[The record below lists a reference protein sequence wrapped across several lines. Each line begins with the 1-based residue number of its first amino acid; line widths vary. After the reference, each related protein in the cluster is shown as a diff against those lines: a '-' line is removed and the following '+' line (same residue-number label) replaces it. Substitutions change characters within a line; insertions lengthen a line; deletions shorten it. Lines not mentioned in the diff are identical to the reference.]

1 MGSSDGTESIRLKV
15 LHVIPSI
22 SEKDGGPSQAIFPMC
37 AALQAQGISVD
48 VASTDAGLDHSS
60 GLELERLI
68 SYKGLPV
75 ILFPKQ
81 LADSFKYS
89 RPFSRWLDEN
99 VTQYDLVHIHSVF
112 NHSCIAAAR
121 ASRKHGVPYIVRPLG
136 TLDPWSMS
144 QKSFRKKVFWHAGIQ
159 RMLEGASAIHY
170 TASGERE
177 AVESS
182 LNLKDG
188 FVAPLGVNV
197 EVKGSLNGV
206 FSGIDGHPFVLV
218 LSRLHPKKELET
230 LIEAF
235 LAAVVKAGL
244 ERWRL
249 VIAGDGEAD
258 YVNRLKDI
266 ARNDSTDSPVLFPG
280 WLQGEK
286 KETTLRN
293 ASLVALVSRQE
304 NFGLCIAEAMA
315 HGVPVL
321 VSRQVNLAADIEQS
335 GSGWVAPI
343 DKDKLAEVLMDVMSD
358 DVERTA
364 RGHAGKEFAQ
374 RFTWNV
380 IAQQLA
386 QVYSSIIETRVVVA
400 DTRPQT
406 DSRHQKI
413 AQG

>member
-1 MGSSDGTESIRLKV
+1 
-15 LHVIPSI
+15 
-22 SEKDGGPSQAIFPMC
+22 MC

-48 VASTDAGLDHSS
+48 VATTNAGLDDAS
-60 GLELERLI
+60 GFELERLI
-68 SYKGLPV
+68 TYKGLPV

-89 RPFSRWLDEN
+89 RPFTNWLNDN
-99 VTQYDLVHIHSVF
+99 VKHYDLVHIHSVF

-121 ASRKHGVPYIVRPLG
+121 ACRKNGIPYIVRPLG
-136 TLDPWSMS
+136 TLDPWSMN
-144 QKSFRKKVFWHAGIQ
+144 QKSFRKRVFWHAGIQ

-170 TASGERE
+170 TASGEQE

-182 LNLKDG
+182 LNLKNG
-188 FVAPLGVNV
+188 FVAPLGVDVGESVSSNGAFG
-197 EVKGSLNGV
+197 EV
-206 FSGIDGHPFVLV
+206 DGQSFVLV

-235 LAAVVKAGL
+235 LAAVANGL
-244 ERWRL
+244 DHWRL
-249 VIAGDGEAD
+249 VIAGDGETD
-258 YVNRLKDI
+258 YVNRLKEV
-266 ARNDSTDSPVLFPG
+266 AVNDSHVLFTG

-286 KETTLRN
+286 KEAALRN

-315 HGVPVL
+315 HGVAVL
-321 VSRQVNLAADIEQS
+321 VSPQVNLAADIEQS

-343 DKDKLAEVLMDVMSD
+343 DKEELTQVLTEVMSND
-358 DVERTA
+358 DERKA
-364 RGHAGKEFAQ
+364 RGRAGRELAQ
-374 RFTWNV
+374 HHFTWDV

-386 QVYSSIIETRVVVA
+386 QVYASILEPPVA
-400 DTRPQT
+400 PPRLE
-406 DSRHQKI
+406 SAHQRI

>member
-1 MGSSDGTESIRLKV
+1 
-15 LHVIPSI
+15 
-22 SEKDGGPSQAIFPMC
+22 MC
-37 AALQAQGISVD
+37 AALQSQGISVE

-121 ASRKHGVPYIVRPLG
+121 ACRKQGVPYIVRPLG
-136 TLDPWSMS
+136 TLDPWSMN
-144 QKSFRKKVFWHAGIQ
+144 QKSFRKRVFWHAGIQ
-159 RMLEGASAIHY
+159 RMLDGASAIHY
-170 TASGERE
+170 TASGEQE

-182 LNLKDG
+182 LNLKNG

-197 EVKGSLNGV
+197 SDGAPSNGGPGV
-206 FSGIDGHPFVLV
+206 AGGHPFVLT

-230 LIEAF
+230 LIKAF
-235 LAAVVKAGL
+235 LAAAGKPGL
-244 ERWRL
+244 EHWRL

-258 YVNRLKDI
+258 YVNRLKEVAGI
-266 ARNDSTDSPVLFPG
+266 NKPDSPVLFTG
-280 WLQGEK
+280 WLKDEK
-286 KETTLRN
+286 KEAALRS

-321 VSRQVNLAADIEQS
+321 VSPQVNLAADIEQS
-335 GSGWVAPI
+335 RSGWVAPI
-343 DKDKLAEVLMDVMSD
+343 DKERLAAVLMDVMSD
-358 DVERTA
+358 EDERKA
-364 RGHAGKEFAQ
+364 RGRAGKELAQ
-374 RFTWNV
+374 RRFTWEV
-380 IAQQLA
+380 IARQLA
-386 QVYSSIIETRVVVA
+386 QVYAAIIETRLVA
-400 DTRPQT
+400 KDMPPQA
-406 DSRHQKI
+406 DSRHQRI

>member
-1 MGSSDGTESIRLKV
+1 
-15 LHVIPSI
+15 
-22 SEKDGGPSQAIFPMC
+22 MC
-37 AALQAQGISVD
+37 AALQAQGISVE
-48 VASTDAGLDHSS
+48 VASTDSGLDHSS

-89 RPFSRWLDEN
+89 RPFSYWLNDN
-99 VTQYDLVHIHSVF
+99 VKHYDLVHIHSVF

-121 ASRKHGVPYIVRPLG
+121 ACRKHGVPYIVRPLG
-136 TLDPWSMS
+136 TLDPWSMN

-170 TASGERE
+170 TASGEQE

-182 LNLKDG
+182 LTLKNG

-197 EVKGSLNGV
+197 RDAGSTNGSWIPV
-206 FSGIDGHPFVLV
+206 AGHPYVLV

-235 LAAVVKAGL
+235 IAAVAKQRL
-244 ERWRL
+244 EHWRL
-249 VIAGDGEAD
+249 VIAGDGKAD
-258 YVNRLKDI
+258 YVNRLKDV
-266 ARNDSTDSPVLFPG
+266 AGNNKSDSPILFTG

-286 KETTLRN
+286 KEAALKN

-315 HGVPVL
+315 HGIPVL
-321 VSRQVNLAADIEQS
+321 VSPQVNLAADIQHT

-343 DKDKLAEVLMDVMSD
+343 DKAKLAEVLIAAMSD
-358 DVERTA
+358 EDGRKA
-364 RGHAGKEFAQ
+364 RGRAGRELAQ
-374 RFTWNV
+374 HRFTWDV
-380 IAQQLA
+380 IAQQLV
-386 QVYSSIIETRVVVA
+386 QVYSSITETRVVAA
-400 DTRPQT
+400 DMRPQS
-406 DSRHQKI
+406 DSTQPGI
-413 AQG
+413 VQS

>member
-1 MGSSDGTESIRLKV
+1 
-15 LHVIPSI
+15 
-22 SEKDGGPSQAIFPMC
+22 MC
-37 AALQAQGISVD
+37 AALRAQGISVE
-48 VASTDAGLDHSS
+48 VASTDAGLDQTS

-68 SYKGLPV
+68 TYKGLPV

-89 RPFSRWLDEN
+89 RPFSVWLNEN
-99 VTQYDLVHIHSVF
+99 IKHYDLVHIHSVF

-121 ASRKHGVPYIVRPLG
+121 ACRKHGVPYIVRPLG

-144 QKSFRKKVFWHAGIQ
+144 QKSFRKRVFWHAGIQ

-170 TASGERE
+170 TASGEQE

-182 LNLKDG
+182 LNLKNG
-188 FVAPLGVNV
+188 FVAPLGVSVPSNV
-197 EVKGSLNGV
+197 EFDKA
-206 FSGIDGHPFVLV
+206 DGGPFVLV

-235 LAAVVKAGL
+235 LAAVVKPRL
-244 ERWRL
+244 EHWRL
-249 VIAGDGEAD
+249 VIAGDGETD
-258 YVNRLKDI
+258 YVNRLKEV
-266 ARNDSTDSPVLFPG
+266 AGNNKSDSPVLFTG
-280 WLQGEK
+280 WLQDEK
-286 KETTLRN
+286 KEAALRG

-321 VSRQVNLAADIEQS
+321 VSPQVNLAADIEQS

-343 DKDKLAEVLMDVMSD
+343 DKERLSAVLMDVMSN
-358 DVERTA
+358 EYKRTA
-364 RGHAGKEFAQ
+364 RGRAGREVARR
-374 RFTWNV
+374 RFTWEV

-386 QVYSSIIETRVVVA
+386 QVYASIIETRVVAA
-400 DTRPQT
+400 DLRPQG
-406 DSRHQKI
+406 DSRHQRI

>member
-1 MGSSDGTESIRLKV
+1 
-15 LHVIPSI
+15 
-22 SEKDGGPSQAIFPMC
+22 MC
-37 AALQAQGISVD
+37 AALLAKGTSVE

-60 GLELERLI
+60 GLVLERLI

-121 ASRKHGVPYIVRPLG
+121 ACRKNGVPYIVRPLG
-136 TLDPWSMS
+136 TLDPWSMN
-144 QKSFRKKVFWHAGIQ
+144 QKSFRKRVFWHAGIQ

-170 TASGERE
+170 TATGEQE

-182 LNLKDG
+182 LNLKNG
-188 FVAPLGVNV
+188 FVAPLGVDV
-197 EVKGSLNGV
+197 GVRGSSNDAIGQAE
-206 FSGIDGHPFVLV
+206 GHSFVLV
-218 LSRLHPKKELET
+218 LSRLHPKKEFET

-235 LAAVVKAGL
+235 LAAVVKPGL
-244 ERWRL
+244 EHWRL

-258 YVNRLKDI
+258 YVNRLREA
-266 ARNDSTDSPVLFPG
+266 ARNDSTDSPVLFTG

-286 KETTLRN
+286 KEAALRN

-321 VSRQVNLAADIEQS
+321 VSPQVNLAEDIEQS

-343 DKDKLAEVLMDVMSD
+343 DKEKLAEVLMDVMSD
-358 DVERTA
+358 EDGRRA
-364 RGHAGKEFAQ
+364 RGRAGKELAQ
-374 RFTWNV
+374 RRFTWDV

-386 QVYSSIIETRVVVA
+386 QIYSSIIETRVVAA
-400 DTRPQT
+400 DMRPQA
-406 DSRHQKI
+406 DSRHQRI